1 MLCGACMLTMDT
13 VFERELK
20 KIVALRIADLKDSLA
35 SNNYTEVSDF
45 RYLMGKIAAFKDLDD
60 MMAEAHEAADQRNR

>member
-1 MLCGACMLTMDT
+1 MLTMDT

-20 KIVALRIADLKDSLA
+20 KIVAARIESLKDTLVN
-35 SNNYTEVSDF
+35 NNYEDVAAF
-45 RYLMGKIAAFKDLDD
+45 RYVMGKVAAFKDLDD